1 MSMKGTNPYMEEDE
15 ANAYGKVFT
24 IRLRAIFVSN
34 VSVFDHIAE
43 FSRLSARNNLNET
56 EP

>member
-34 VSVFDHIAE
+34 VSMCLIILPSSLDYLQEII
-43 FSRLSARNNLNET
+43 
-56 EP
+56 